1 MKMAGDEKH
10 LEAPTAS
17 ELEEIKGPG
26 WSQSTKLNADFLLLE

>member
-17 ELEEIKGPG
+17 ELEEIK
-26 WSQSTKLNADFLLLE
+26 SKLTSFHISKYR

>member
-17 ELEEIKGPG
+17 ELEEIK
-26 WSQSTKLNADFLLLE
+26 SELLTSFHISKYR